1 MEKRCISCMEEYEE
15 GISTCPHC
23 GYREGSYEEDQ
34 YHLPIRTVLKGRY
47 IIGKPLGHGGFGVT
61 YVAWDSLLEKKV
73 AIKEYLPSDFATRA
87 VRNATVR
94 VYNRDSAEKFK
105 KGMESFL
112 NESRRLARFN
122 TIPGI
127 VSIFDCFTE
136 NSTAYIVMEYL
147 DGRTLGD
154 LVKEKGKL
162 PYDEAVYIMIQVLNA
177 LDVVHQEG
185 IVHRDIAPDN
195 VFICKDGRIKLI
207 DFGAARFVTTTHS
220 RSLSMILKL
229 GYAPVEQYSTR
240 GHQGTWTDV
249 YACGATLYY
258 AITGVVP
265 PHSYDRIDETKDD
278 KMIKPSRIVKKLPKN
293 VETAILNAMNILP
306 ENRTQ
311 TAKAFAEELES
322 LIDVQRVKEKIQHE
336 DTGKI
341 PQWLKMNA
349 AASVAI
355 VAAVV
360 LLIIVGVTTIV
371 IRNDRMVIPNGMT
384 RIPNVINDEFEDA
397 EKKLEDAE
405 LKMVIGERLFDDY
418 YQNFAV
424 VIQNPY
430 AGGVAFQNSLVTVT
444 LSGNSDMVIIPNLTF
459 ATRDLAKSTLESL
472 GLLVEFEEQ
481 FSSKVAKDCVIKQ
494 SKKPDSSARPGET
507 ILLTISKG
515 SEDDQY
521 DYDHTVGVPDLVG
534 MDIKEADKLLRKK
547 KLLIVVGGTQ
557 YNNQYAKDT
566 IIDQSVLP
574 ETQVSEGTVIT
585 VTVSLGKKMS
595 VVPDVMYMSEDNA
608 IAKITSNSLRYS
620 VSYAESQSVS
630 AGCVMSQKPKPGSS
644 VNQGSTVKIVISK
657 GYTIPVPDVTG
668 KKAQDAKEIL
678 QSAGLACNIVSEPS
692 DTVAQGNVIRQS
704 VKSGERVEQ
713 GTIIEIVVSSG
724 PKTINV
730 TGVRLNKTSA
740 TLDFGEKLTLFATIS
755 PKNATNTVVSWSSSN
770 AGVASVDG
778 NGVVTAKAVGV
789 AAITVTTAD
798 GNYKATCSVEV
809 IKTVKGITASGYR
822 TAYYLDESFS
832 KNMTVTATYSDSS
845 TSNVA
850 SACTFSGFSSDNP
863 GTCTV
868 NVAYSYRSK
877 EVNTSFNVTI
887 VKPTELVLDTSSC
900 KTSYLVGESFSSAG
914 LKVTAKYSNG
924 TSRSIGVDKCS
935 FSGFSSKNGGNRT
948 VTVKYTEGNVAKI
961 TVQSSYSYKVSDG
974 ISLNSKELNL
984 AVDGQTYPT
993 SGKLT
998 VKFASGSS
1006 EGRTVTWSSSN
1017 TGIATVDG
1025 SGNVTAKGVGKCVV
1039 KAKTD
1044 QGLEDSCNVTVYK
1057 TTDWTDSFT
1066 LSGMTAQAVNSKTQ
1080 YRGRKY
1086 EYKESEATSLDGW
1099 ERYGSENRR
1108 RDNYGEWVRYGT
1120 SEPSNEWYREKK
1132 TVRECTNT
1140 SGYNLKYYHYFRHH
1154 YPNASKSYFCTH
1166 VSGGSGAT
1174 EVETLNLPEGSQLT
1188 NRYNAGHTY
1197 RCSYGCHG
1205 ESTGYTDSAGHLWFL
1220 EYTWDE
1226 WVDTSTYENIWYYR
1240 DKPEYTVYFY
1250 RRLGSYCDWTDTVLN
1265 SSNGYYEVQT
1275 RTLYRYLY
1283 TTK

>member
-1 MEKRCISCMEEYEE
+1 MEKRCISCMEEYED
-15 GISTCPHC
+15 GIAACPHC
-23 GYREGSYEEDQ
+23 GFREGEYEEDQ
-34 YHLPIRTVLKGRY
+34 YHLPLRTVLKGRY

-87 VRNATVR
+87 VGNATVK

-112 NESRRLARFN
+112 NESRRLAKFN
-122 TIPGI
+122 TVPGV
-127 VSIFDCFTE
+127 VSLFACFAE

-147 DGRTLGD
+147 DGRTLKEI
-154 LVKEKGKL
+154 VEEKGKL

-177 LDVVHQEG
+177 LEVVHQAG
-185 IVHRDIAPDN
+185 IAHRDIAPDN

-278 KMIKPSRIVKKLPKN
+278 KMTKPSKLVKKLPKN

-322 LIDVQRVKEKIQHE
+322 LIDVQRVKEKIKHE

-360 LLIIVGVTTIV
+360 ILLIIGVTTIV
-371 IRNDRMVIPNGMT
+371 IRNDRMVIPDGMT
-384 RIPNVINDEFEDA
+384 RIPNVINQEFEEA
-397 EKKLEDAE
+397 EQTLEESA
-405 LKMVIGERLFDDY
+405 LQMVIGERLFDDY

-430 AGGVAFQNSLVTVT
+430 AGGVAFQNSIVTVT
-444 LSGNSDMVIIPNLTF
+444 LSGNSDAVVIPNVVLS
-459 ATRDLAKSTLESL
+459 TRDLAKNTLESL
-472 GLLVEFEEQ
+472 GLIVEFEEEY
-481 FSSKVAKDCVIKQ
+481 SDKVTKDCVIKQ
-494 SKKPDSSARPGET
+494 SKKPDSNARPGET
-507 ILLTISKG
+507 IVLTISKG
-515 SEDDQY
+515 PKDDKY
-521 DYDHTVGVPDLVG
+521 DYDNKVEVPDLVG
-534 MDIKEADKLLRKK
+534 MDVQEANKLIVKK
-547 KLLIVVGGTQ
+547 KLQLVVGGTQ
-557 YNNQYAKDT
+557 YSSKYPKDA
-566 IIDQSVLP
+566 IIKQSVAP
-574 ETQVSEGTVIT
+574 KESVTEGTIIT
-585 VTVSLGKKMS
+585 VTISLGKKMS
-595 VVPDVMYMSEDNA
+595 VVPDVMYMSESNA
-608 IAKITSNSLRYS
+608 IAKITEKLLKYE

-630 AGCVMSQKPKPGSS
+630 AGCVMSQNPKSGTS
-644 VNQGSTVKIVISK
+644 VDEGSTVKIVVSK
-657 GYTIPVPDVTG
+657 GYTVPVPDVTG
-668 KKAQDAKEIL
+668 KKAQDAKDAL
-678 QSAGLACNIVSEPS
+678 QNAGLACNVVTEPS

-704 VKSGERVEQ
+704 IKSGERVEQ
-713 GTIIEIVVSSG
+713 GTIVEIVVSSG

-740 TLDFGEKLTLFATIS
+740 TLDYGEKLTLFVTIS

-770 AGVASVDG
+770 ASVASVDG
-778 NGVVTAKAVGV
+778 NGVVSAKAVGN
-789 AAITVTTAD
+789 ATITVTTAD
-798 GNYKATCSVEV
+798 GNYKATCAVEV
-809 IKTVKGITASGYR
+809 IKTVKSIAASGYK

-832 KNMTVTATYSDSS
+832 KNMTVTATFSDSS
-845 TSNVA
+845 TSNVVA
-850 SACTFSGFSSDNP
+850 DCTFSGFSSANP
-863 GTCTV
+863 GTSTV
-868 NVAYSYRSK
+868 NVTYSYRSK

-900 KTSYLVGESFSSAG
+900 KTAYLVGESFSSSG

-924 TSRSIGVDKCS
+924 STRSISPEKCDY
-935 FSGFSSKNGGNRT
+935 SGFSSKNGGNKT
-948 VTVKYTEGNVAKI
+948 VTVKYTEGSTAKI
-961 TVQSSYSYKVSDG
+961 TLQSSYSVKVSDG
-974 ISLNSKELNL
+974 ISMNSKDLNL

-993 SGKLT
+993 SSKLT

-1006 EGRTVTWSSSN
+1006 DGRTVTWTSSN
-1017 TGIATVDG
+1017 SGIASVDNR
-1025 SGNVTAKGVGKCVV
+1025 GNIIATGVGRCVI
-1039 KAKTD
+1039 KATTD

-1057 TTDWTDSFT
+1057 TTDWQESFNM
-1066 LSGMTAQAVNSKTQ
+1066 SGMTAQTVGSKTQ
-1080 YRGRKY
+1080 YRGKQY
-1086 EYKESEATSLDGW
+1086 ETKESESSSLDGW
-1099 ERYGSENRR
+1099 ERYGQENRR
-1108 RDNYGEWVRYGT
+1108 RDWYGDWVRCGT
-1120 SEPSNEWYREKK
+1120 WEPSGEWYREKK
-1132 TVRECTNT
+1132 TEWECTNQ
-1140 SGYNLKYYHYFRHH
+1140 SGYNLKHYHYFAHH
-1154 YPNASKSYFCTH
+1154 IPGATKSYFCTH
-1166 VSGGSGAT
+1166 VDSRAT
-1174 EVETLNLPEGSQLT
+1174 QVDTLDLTEGNQLT
-1188 NRYNAGHTY
+1188 RLY
-1197 RCSYGCHG
+1197 RSNVFQCGYGCHP
-1205 ESTGYTDSAGHLWFL
+1205 SCYGYLDGGGHLWFHD
-1220 EYTWDE
+1220 YTWDE
-1226 WVDTSTYENIWYYR
+1226 WIDTSTWETIWYYR
-1240 DKPEYTVYFY
+1240 DRPEYTVYFY
-1250 RRLGSYCDWTDTVLN
+1250 RRLGGYCGWTDTVLN

-1275 RTLYRYLY
+1275 RTLYKYLY
-1283 TTK
+1283 TTR